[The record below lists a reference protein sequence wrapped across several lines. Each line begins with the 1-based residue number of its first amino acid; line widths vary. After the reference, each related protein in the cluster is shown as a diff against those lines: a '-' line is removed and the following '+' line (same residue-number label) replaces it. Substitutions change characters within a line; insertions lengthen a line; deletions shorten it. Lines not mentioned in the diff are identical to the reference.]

1 MMASASASIPPAAAL
16 YVRVCSVALGLT
28 LAGTL
33 GGALATAQSRPAA
46 DYIIGPSDILQVT
59 VFGQEKLS
67 GKFTVGSD
75 GTFAY
80 PYGDRVKAGGLTVQ
94 VVENDIRTRLGK
106 DYLRDPR
113 VSVSVETF
121 RSQTVTVAGEV
132 RTNRVLEFTGGM
144 SILQAL
150 TQAGGPSDSAG
161 TDALIIR
168 TGDAGDTGQ
177 LEKTKNANGSTQIR
191 IDLPKLQAGDPSQ
204 NIQLQSGDQVLVQA
218 AGKVFV
224 QGKVVKVGEI
234 PYRRGMT
241 VNQAVTLAGGP
252 TETGS
257 TSRIEI
263 QRTVNGELKK
273 VNAKLTD
280 AVNPGDTIVVK
291 PKYF

>member
-1 MMASASASIPPAAAL
+1 MASAAVFHDVTRRTLVRLCAL
-16 YVRVCSVALGLT
+16 ALT
-28 LAGTL
+28 VML
-33 GGALATAQSRPAA
+33 GGALAAQSRPPA

-80 PYGDRVKAGGLTVQ
+80 PYGDRVKAGGLTVL

-113 VSVSVETF
+113 VSVSVDTF
-121 RSQTVTVAGEV
+121 RSQSVTVAGQV
-132 RTNRVLEFTGGM
+132 RTPRVLEYQAVM
-144 SILQAL
+144 SIQQAL
-150 TQAGGPSDSAG
+150 TMAGGPSDEAG
-161 TDALIIR
+161 TEALIIR
-168 TGDAGDTGQ
+168 SNDLGTDTGQ
-177 LEKTKNANGSTQIR
+177 LEKTKLANGATQIR
-191 IDLPKLQAGDPSQ
+191 VDLPKLQSGDPLQ

-218 AGKVFV
+218 AGRVLV

-234 PYRRGMT
+234 AYRRGMT

-263 QRTVNGELKK
+263 QRVVNGELKK
-273 VNAKLTD
+273 MNAKLTD
-280 AVNPGDTIVVK
+280 TVNPGDTIVVK
-291 PKYF
+291 AKYF

>member
-1 MMASASASIPPAAAL
+1 MASAPVFHLVARRTWA
-16 YVRVCSVALGLT
+16 RVCSM
-28 LAGTL
+28 
-33 GGALATAQSRPAA
+33 ALALVLADALVGAQQRPPV

-80 PYGDRVKAGGLTVQ
+80 PYGDRVRAGGLTVQ
-94 VVENDIRTRLGK
+94 VVENDLRTRLGK
-106 DYLRDPR
+106 DYLRNPQVA
-113 VSVSVETF
+113 VSIDTF

-132 RTNRVLEFTGGM
+132 KATRVLEYTRTM
-144 SILQAL
+144 SVLEAL
-150 TQAGGPSDSAG
+150 TMAGGPTDSAG

-168 TGDAGDTGQ
+168 SNDVGPDTGQ

-191 IDLPKLQAGDPSQ
+191 IDLPKLQGGDPAQ
-204 NIQLQSGDQVLVQA
+204 NIQLHSGDQVLVQA

-224 QGKVVKVGEI
+224 QGKVVRVGEI

-241 VNQAVTLAGGP
+241 VNQALTLAGGP

-257 TSRIEI
+257 DRRVEI

-273 VNAKLTD
+273 IEAKLTD

-291 PKYF
+291 AKFF